1 MKSQFP
7 TEHFRVSL
15 AYGGSYQ
22 QGTNPVIKQ
31 EPNWVPPSSIS
42 AISSLTSPE
51 AHFSSSFGLPR
62 STFSGSTG
70 PGSLHAGPLSLG
82 DLRGDLQRGNKRR
95 PGPYDNL
102 KDPSGKIKLELVS
115 IFILIFNFDGHHP
128 THKL

>member
-1 MKSQFP
+1 MRYS
-7 TEHFRVSL
+7 RVSL
-15 AYGGSYQ
+15 AYGGAYQ

-70 PGSLHAGPLSLG
+70 PGSLHGGPLSLG

-115 IFILIFNFDGHHP
+115 ETYNRTDHLESI
-128 THKL
+128 